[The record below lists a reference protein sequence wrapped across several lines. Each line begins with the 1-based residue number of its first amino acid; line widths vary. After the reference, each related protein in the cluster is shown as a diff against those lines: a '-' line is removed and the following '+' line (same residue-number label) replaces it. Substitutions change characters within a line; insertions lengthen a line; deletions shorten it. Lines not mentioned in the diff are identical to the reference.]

1 MRQDSTILSGRLR
14 GGLRLCVAAGLIGF
28 VAAPAAHADTVK
40 LPKLMTWTAY
50 TVGTSGYGQAVAIGN
65 MLKTKLG
72 VTVRVLPGRNDVSRL
87 KPLIAKRAQLCSCGA
102 SLYIAQEGLRLF
114 SAKSWGPQPARMVMM
129 SLSPIG
135 MMMATQKDRG
145 IKTLADLKG
154 KRVGYITGGP
164 TQNIITEANLAF
176 AGLTWKDVKRV
187 EFSSYIASL
196 KGLSNGQVDSVIA
209 VTVTP
214 AIRQVAASPDG
225 LVWLQTPHADTE
237 GWKRYLTV
245 APYFLKMNVRV
256 GANVPKGKSIDG
268 AMYPYPILISIGG
281 LSDDNAYALAKAMVE
296 NYDAFKDNAPGAK
309 GWSIRAQKF
318 RWVIPYAGGAIRYFK
333 EIGKWTAADQAHNDA
348 LLKRQA
354 LLAATWKEVK
364 AKHGNLSDAEYIKQW
379 RAARAAAL
387 KAANMPFHAEH

>member
-1 MRQDSTILSGRLR
+1 MRTYARILSAGAIAGIVL
-14 GGLRLCVAAGLIGF
+14 GTAGTASAEDAA
-28 VAAPAAHADTVK
+28 

-87 KPLIAKRAQLCSCGA
+87 KPLVAKRAQLCSCGA

-114 SAKSWGPQPARMVMM
+114 TGKTWGPQPARMVMM

-154 KRVGYITGGP
+154 KRVGYISGGP

-187 EFSSYIASL
+187 EFSSYVASI
-196 KGLSNGQVDSVIA
+196 KGLINGQVDSIIA
-209 VTVTP
+209 VTVSP
-214 AIRQVAASPDG
+214 AMRQVAAAPDG
-225 LVWLQTPHADTE
+225 LVWLTTPHDDAA

-245 APYFLKMNVRV
+245 APYFLKMKVRV
-256 GANVPKGKSIDG
+256 GAAVPKGKTMDG

-281 LSDDNAYALAKAMVE
+281 LSDANAYALAKAMVE
-296 NYDAFKDNAPGAK
+296 NYDAYKDNAPGAK

-318 RWVIPYAGGAIRYFK
+318 RWVIPYSNGAIRYFK
-333 EIGKWTAADQAHNDA
+333 EIGKWTDADQAHNDG
-348 LLKRQA
+348 LVKRQA
-354 LLAATWKEVK
+354 VLAAAWKEVT
-364 AKHGNLSDAEYIKQW
+364 AKQGGLDDAEFSKAW
-379 RAARAAAL
+379 LAARSAAL
-387 KAANMPFHAEH
+387 KAAGMPDHVQH